1 METEINEDLAF
12 YKDFVPDSAKRIKH
26 PLVKKLQARKQLAE
40 QLSEYGFDDD
50 VIDWLVTQEDE
61 NKHHVN
67 EMIRHAMALQQ
78 GNESC
83 KLRTTNQQ
91 LIKPVQND
99 ILNKTELVEVM

>member
-1 METEINEDLAF
+1 MATEINNDLAF

-26 PLVKKLQARKQLAE
+26 PLVKKLQARKQLSE

-67 EMIRHAMALQQ
+67 AMIRHAIALQQ
-78 GNESC
+78 GNESR
-83 KLRTTNQQ
+83 KSKTTSQQ
-91 LIKPVQND
+91 LIKPMQDD
-99 ILNKTELVEVM
+99 ILDKTELVEVM